1 MLQGN
6 YEQPSKAYKMLFSGM
21 VLLKATGVWKSIH
34 DNTIVDET
42 SFELLTGEKLAIAGE
57 TGSGK
62 TTLLKMIGGLEQPSG
77 GFLQFEEE
85 SIKGPLDQLI
95 PGHKGIAYLSQHFEL
110 RNNYRIEEVLSYSDQ
125 LPDGKASQIYRVC
138 EIEHLLKRKTDQLSG
153 GERQRVALAR
163 LLITSPRL
171 LLLDEPFSNL
181 DRGHKQIIK
190 NVIRELSEELGITC
204 ILVSHD
210 SVDLLSWADRILVLQ
225 NGHLIQDADPRTIY
239 FKPVNEYCASLFGDY
254 NLIETG
260 GDKRLFARTECLDV
274 FEHSTQATHLATVI
288 RSGFNGNHYLIEL
301 EYQQQRLLVQRNR
314 PIRNSAVVSVSF
326 ARAGDWYL

>member
-1 MLQGN
+1 
-6 YEQPSKAYKMLFSGM
+6 MLFSGM
-21 VLLKATGVWKSIH
+21 TFLTIQGVWKAI
-34 DNTIVDET
+34 NQNKIVDNI
-42 SFELLTGEKLAIAGE
+42 SFEHLPGQKLAIAGE

-77 GFLQFEEE
+77 GVLKFEEQ
-85 SIKGPLDQLI
+85 SIKGPLEQLI

-110 RNNYRIEEVLSYSDQ
+110 RNNYRIEEILSYSDQ
-125 LPDGKASQIYRVC
+125 LPEGKASQIYRVC

-190 NVIRELSEELGITC
+190 NVIREVSEELGITC

-210 SVDLLSWADRILVLQ
+210 SVDLLSWADRILVLE
-225 NGHLIQDADPRTIY
+225 NGQLIQDADPKTIY
-239 FKPVNEYCASLFGDY
+239 FNPVNEYCGALFGDY
-254 NLIETG
+254 NLIDTG
-260 GDKRLFARTECLDV
+260 KERRLFARTECLDV
-274 FEHSTQATHLATVI
+274 FEHSAQSTHLATVI
-288 RSGFNGNHYLIEL
+288 RSDFNGNHYMIEL
-301 EYQQQRLLVQRNR
+301 DYQQQRVLVQRNR
-314 PIRNSAVVSVSF
+314 PIRSGATVSISF

>member
-1 MLQGN
+1 
-6 YEQPSKAYKMLFSGM
+6 MLFSGM
-21 VLLKATGVWKSIH
+21 TFLTIQGVWKAI
-34 DNTIVDET
+34 NQNKIVDNI
-42 SFELLTGEKLAIAGE
+42 SFEQLPGQKLAIAGE

-77 GFLQFEEE
+77 GVLKFEEQ
-85 SIKGPLDQLI
+85 SIKGPLEQLI

-110 RNNYRIEEVLSYSDQ
+110 RNNYRIEEILSYSDQ
-125 LPDGKASQIYRVC
+125 LPEGIASQIYKVC

-190 NVIRELSEELGITC
+190 NVIREVSEELGITC

-210 SVDLLSWADRILVLQ
+210 SVDLLSWADRILVLE
-225 NGHLIQDADPRTIY
+225 NGRLIQDADPKTIY
-239 FKPVNEYCASLFGDY
+239 FNPVNEYCGALFGDY
-254 NLIETG
+254 NLIDTG
-260 GDKRLFARTECLDV
+260 KERRLFARTECLDV
-274 FEHSTQATHLATVI
+274 FEHSAQSTHLATVI
-288 RSGFNGNHYLIEL
+288 RSDFNGNHYMIEL
-301 EYQQQRLLVQRNR
+301 DYQKQRVLVQRNR
-314 PIRNSAVVSVSF
+314 PIRSGATVSISF